1 MLSAG
6 RQAKI
11 IIAPVWL
18 LVFVTCRSSE
28 AASRFLERRYS
39 NSHSMHLPWGFTT
52 R

>member
-18 LVFVTCRSSE
+18 LVFVKCRSSE
-28 AASRFLERRYS
+28 AASRFLERDYT
-39 NSHSMHLPWGFTT
+39 NSHYRDLAIKRRGG
-52 R
+52 